1 MIHIGSFEVKTEIFV
16 LIVSLFQLSI
26 QLFLC
31 FKSKKTAVRL
41 IPIYPTAGLTAVFVV
56 LGFVFDDWAAFTC
69 FFFALCSA
77 NALFMCG
84 VAWAIWWLICRTKQ
98 KCVK

>member
-1 MIHIGSFEVKTEIFV
+1 MIHIGSFSIKTEIFI
-16 LIVSLFQLSI
+16 LCVSLLLMSVQL
-26 QLFLC
+26 LLC
-31 FKSKKTAVRL
+31 LKVKKTAVRL

-56 LGFVFDDWAAFTC
+56 LGFIFDDWDAVA
-69 FFFALCSA
+69 FFFLALCSA
-77 NALFMCG
+77 IALFMCG